1 MKTLTAP
8 AQSQS
13 LMRGVDVRCLVT
25 IDFADGL
32 TLRVSDQSIAASG
45 PGSAPDGNHYLG
57 LLTELPEIVGGF
69 DDVEKTNEPREMVLT
84 FANAKRVD
92 AFARFSDLII
102 THEIAFAT
110 VTVKWW
116 LKGADASADLVADFV
131 GEAEGATSITADLVA
146 VQVSGI
152 EMSQRDPL
160 ALYKISET
168 DFANADPSAVGRVCG
183 PAIGEVKNVPV
194 WPVDAGARDVL
205 REFITSV
212 ETGTIKLSDA
222 SRFPSSGTVIIGSEE
237 IAYTGKTD
245 NDLTTLTRGANGS
258 SAAFHNKGA
267 GVFEKKSEYT
277 YLGPTLPMESVSA
290 VKIAGVLAGAG
301 EYALDLVDTA
311 LLSGRSVV
319 SLKLNVPAILQHHQH
334 ESAETTD
341 QEKATSTAGSH
352 AGWLTPGNAIDGA
365 PNDLATQATANR
377 TSVGAL
383 PQGTYAELKLSTWS
397 GLADLGDVIAAT
409 YYCNFKYEEGNW
421 GSGDHDAYIDG
432 IQIVHIPGFNN
443 RQITWGGP
451 LSWSA
456 LDRTVICKINPDTGF
471 GLWIQDLWLD
481 VTYVVTTAGAP
492 AGADAAVLV
501 PITIDGKGVYD
512 LAECTGLTDGEI
524 TGADR
529 TVLERPDHLMEF
541 VQRVLAGRTAAEI
554 DSASYTAS
562 GSTYAT
568 KGWLFAGMLNREWGA
583 GELLAR
589 LASECNS
596 DQFWEGGS
604 HRLLYDD
611 PSPTADVTIED
622 RDLIGEVE
630 LSLTE
635 RDEIAN
641 IIEAH
646 FERDY
651 AEGLIADR
659 QDAFLGLAMKE
670 NAASKASFGDRPTVA
685 ELEFVRVQAHAD
697 DVSQRLVDKRKDPR
711 WVARVPLAWGK
722 AAALE
727 RADIID
733 LDIDLLATLSPR
745 PLFKVVS
752 ITRSFQSEAW
762 LVVALEVK

>member
-1 MKTLTAP
+1 
-8 AQSQS
+8 
-13 LMRGVDVRCLVT
+13 MRGVDVRCLVT
-25 IDFADGL
+25 ITFADGL

-92 AFARFSDLII
+92 AYARFSDLLIN
-102 THEIAFAT
+102 HEIAFAT
-110 VTVKWW
+110 VTLKWW
-116 LKGADASADLVADFV
+116 LKGADASADLVTDFV

-160 ALYKISET
+160 PLWKLQASEAP
-168 DFANADPSAVGRVCG
+168 DAPKASLGRIVPEIIGAV
-183 PAIGEVKNVPV
+183 ENVPV
-194 WPVDAGARDVL
+194 IPFDVGASSLL
-205 REFITSV
+205 RENLLSTD
-212 ETGTIKLSDA
+212 TTIKLSDA
-222 SRFPSSGTVIIGSEE
+222 DGQPPFPASGTAYIGSFSGEQ
-237 IAYTGKTD
+237 ITWSGKTG
-245 NDLTTLTRGANGS
+245 NDLTGVVRGVNSTTALGYQR
-258 SAAFHNKGA
+258 GTI
-267 GVFEKKSEYT
+267 VVEKKDFYT
-277 YLGPTLPMESVSA
+277 FLVSA
-290 VKIAGVLAGAG
+290 RPIKSINKVEIANI
-301 EYALDLVDTA
+301 LVDPGEVEINLNDSTLVAGRNVASIKLTVPA
-311 LLSGRSVV
+311 LLASHQHPATPSEKTKLGTGFTDPNGGWNTQTNAFDGDNNTNAWSDQVPGVGDFPLNILFDTASETGTVV
-319 SLKLNVPAILQHHQH
+319 SAFWKGTYDFIAFPADTSQLFIGGQSMAKTSTSGDTKTPFSVPAPLNWSQLSSVDCRRRH
-334 ESAETTD
+334 
-341 QEKATSTAGSH
+341 KA
-352 AGWLTPGNAIDGA
+352 
-365 PNDLATQATANR
+365 
-377 TSVGAL
+377 
-383 PQGTYAELKLSTWS
+383 
-397 GLADLGDVIAAT
+397 
-409 YYCNFKYEEGNW
+409 
-421 GSGDHDAYIDG
+421 
-432 IQIVHIPGFNN
+432 GFNN
-443 RQITWGGP
+443 TMRIWEIWLEVTEDG
-451 LSWSA
+451 
-456 LDRTVICKINPDTGF
+456 TG
-471 GLWIQDLWLD
+471 LAQ
-481 VTYVVTTAGAP
+481 TAT
-492 AGADAAVLV
+492 ADAISRIPLTV
-501 PITIDGKGVYD
+501 DGDGVYD
-512 LAECTGLTDGEI
+512 SNECTGLTNGEI
-524 TGADR
+524 TGTTGA
-529 TVLERPDHLMEF
+529 LIERPDHVVEF

-568 KGWLFAGMLNREWGA
+568 EGWLFAGMLNREWGA

-589 LASECNS
+589 LAAEANS

-611 PSPTADVTIED
+611 PSPSASVTIED

-651 AEGLIADR
+651 AEGLIAER

-670 NAASKASFGDRPTVA
+670 DATSKTSFGDRPLAA
-685 ELEFVRVQAHAD
+685 EFEFVRVQAHAN
-697 DVSQRLVDKRKDPR
+697 DVSQRLLDKKENPR
-711 WVARVPLAWGK
+711 WLARVPLAWGK

-727 RADIID
+727 RGDIID

-762 LVVALEVK
+762 EVVALEVK

>member
-8 AQSQS
+8 ATAES
-13 LMRGVDVRCLVT
+13 LMRGIDARCLVT
-25 IDFADGL
+25 IAFADGL
-32 TLRVSDQSIAASG
+32 TLRVSDQSIL
-45 PGSAPDGNHYLG
+45 SAPDGNHYLG

-92 AFARFSDLII
+92 AYARFSDLLIA
-102 THEIAFAT
+102 HEIAFAT

-116 LKGADASADLVADFV
+116 LKGADASGDLITDFV

-160 ALYKISET
+160 NLYKINET
-168 DFANADPSAVGRVCG
+168 DFPNADPSAVGRVCG
-183 PAIGEVKNVPV
+183 PAIGEVENVPI

-212 ETGTIKLSDA
+212 ETGTLKLSDA
-222 SRFPSSGTVIIGSEE
+222 SRFPSPGTVIIGSEE

-245 NDLTTLTRGANGS
+245 NDLTTLTRGSGGS
-258 SAAFHNKGA
+258 AAAFHNRGA
-267 GVFEKKSEYT
+267 AALEKKSTYT
-277 YLGPTLPMESVSA
+277 YLGPTFPMESVSA

-319 SLKLNVPAILQHHQH
+319 SIKLNVPAIIQRHQH

-341 QEKATSTAGSH
+341 QEKPTSTSGH
-352 AGWLTPGNAIDGA
+352 AGWLNKANAIDGA
-365 PNDLATQATANR
+365 PDDRSTAATANR
-377 TSVGAL
+377 TSVGTL
-383 PQGTYAELKLSTWS
+383 PVGDYAELNLFTWS
-397 GLADLGDVIAAT
+397 LANVGEVIAAT
-409 YYCNFKYEEGNW
+409 YHCNFKYEELNW
-421 GSGDHDAYIDG
+421 ISGKNDAYIDG
-432 IQIVHIPGFNN
+432 IQIVHIGGFND
-443 RQITWGGP
+443 RQISWGGP
-451 LSWSA
+451 LSWGA
-456 LDRTVICKINPDTGF
+456 LDRTVIMKIHPDTGQ
-471 GLWIQDLWLD
+471 GLHIQDLWLT
-481 VTYVVTTAGAP
+481 VIYVTTVPTAP
-492 AGADAAVLV
+492 AGADAAVRV
-501 PITIDGKGVYD
+501 PVTIDGKGVYD

-524 TGADR
+524 TGTDR
-529 TVLERPDHLMEF
+529 TVLERPDHVVEF

-554 DSASYTAS
+554 DSASYSAS

-568 KGWLFAGMLNREWGA
+568 KGWLLAGMLNREWGA

-589 LASECNS
+589 LAAEATS
-596 DQFWEGGS
+596 DQFWEAGA
-604 HRLLYDD
+604 HRLVYDD
-611 PSPTADVTIED
+611 PSPTADVIITD
-622 RDLIGEVE
+622 RDLIGEPV

-641 IIEAH
+641 IVEAH
-646 FERDY
+646 FSRNYDAGLNTDRQE
-651 AEGLIADR
+651 AFEGLAK
-659 QDAFLGLAMKE
+659 KE
-670 NAASKASFGDRPTVA
+670 AAASKTSFGGRPLQA

-697 DVSQRLVDKRKDPR
+697 DVAQRMIDKLKEPK
-711 WVARVPLAWGK
+711 WVARIPLAWTK

-727 RADIID
+727 RADVID
-733 LDIDLLATLSPR
+733 PDIDLLATLSPR

-752 ITRSFQSEAW
+752 ITRSFQREAW
-762 LVVALEVK
+762 EVVALEVK

>member
-8 AQSQS
+8 ATSES

-25 IDFADGL
+25 IAFADGL

-45 PGSAPDGNHYLG
+45 SDSAPDGNPYLG

-92 AFARFSDLII
+92 AYARFSDLLIA
-102 THEIAFAT
+102 HEIAFAT

-116 LKGADASADLVADFV
+116 LKGADASGDLITDFV
-131 GEAEGATSITADLVA
+131 GEAEGPTSITADLVA

-160 ALYKISET
+160 NLYKINET
-168 DFANADPSAVGRVCG
+168 DFPNADPSAVGRVCG
-183 PAIGEVKNVPV
+183 PAIGEVENVPI

-212 ETGTIKLSDA
+212 ETGTLKLSDA

-237 IAYTGKTD
+237 IAYAGKTD
-245 NDLTTLTRGANGS
+245 NDLTTLTRGSGG
-258 SAAFHNKGA
+258 SAAVFHNRGA
-267 GVFEKKSEYT
+267 AALEKKSTYT
-277 YLGPTLPMESVSA
+277 YLGPTFPMESVSA

-319 SLKLNVPAILQHHQH
+319 SIKLNVPAIIQRHQH

-341 QEKATSTAGSH
+341 QEKPVSTGGH
-352 AGWLTPGNAIDGA
+352 VGWVNKGNAIDLTPDDRSTFSEGSR
-365 PNDLATQATANR
+365 ATI
-377 TSVGAL
+377 
-383 PQGTYAELKLSTWS
+383 GTLGTGVYASLNLSNWS
-397 GLADLGDVIAAT
+397 GLANVGEVIAAT
-409 YYCNFKYEEGNW
+409 YFCNFKYEELNW
-421 GSGDHDAYIDG
+421 ISGKNDGYIDG
-432 IQIVHIPGFNN
+432 FQIQHIGGFND
-443 RQITWGGP
+443 RQISWSGP

-456 LDRTVICKINPDTGF
+456 LDRNVEIKIHPDTGKGF
-471 GLWIQDLWLD
+471 HIQDLWLD
-481 VTYVVTTAGAP
+481 VTYVVTVQGAP
-492 AGADAAVLV
+492 AGADAAVRV
-501 PITIDGKGVYD
+501 PVTIDGKGVYD

-524 TGADR
+524 TGTDR
-529 TVLERPDHLMEF
+529 TVIERPDHVVEF
-541 VQRVLAGRTAAEI
+541 VQRVIAGRTAAEI
-554 DSASYTAS
+554 DSASYSAS

-589 LASECNS
+589 LAAEANS
-596 DQFWEGGS
+596 DQFWEAGA

-611 PSPTADVTIED
+611 PSPSSDVTIED

-630 LSLTE
+630 LALTE

-641 IIEAH
+641 IVEAH
-646 FERDY
+646 FSRNYDAGLNIDHQE
-651 AEGLIADR
+651 AFEGLAK
-659 QDAFLGLAMKE
+659 KE
-670 NAASKASFGDRPTVA
+670 DAASQTSFGDRPIQA

-697 DVSQRLVDKRKDPR
+697 DVSQRLLDKRKSPR
-711 WVARVPLAWGK
+711 WLARVPLTWTK

-733 LDIDLLATLSPR
+733 LDIGLLATLSPR

-762 LVVALEVK
+762 EVAALEVK